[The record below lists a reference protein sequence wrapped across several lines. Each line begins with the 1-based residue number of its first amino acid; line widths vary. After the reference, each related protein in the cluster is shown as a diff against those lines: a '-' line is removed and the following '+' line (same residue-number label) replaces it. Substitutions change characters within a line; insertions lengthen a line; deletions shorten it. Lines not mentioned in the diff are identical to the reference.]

1 MLAVENEPDAARV
14 TRRAPVALIENS
26 VAVVE
31 VRAVL
36 SNAPPTPAVVA
47 AEAIEETLTPLFRVA
62 PEFSANLIRTLCEGA
77 VQLRFTVMPDGSV
90 TDPAVVTSTH
100 ARLNPSAPAA
110 IAQWRFSPLRKP
122 LAGLI
127 ALDLD

>member
-1 MLAVENEPDAARV
+1 MRGVVERDADACGCGRRVDRRNLDTAVP
-14 TRRAPVALIENS
+14 RRAE
-26 VAVVE
+26 
-31 VRAVL
+31 
-36 SNAPPTPAVVA
+36 
-47 AEAIEETLTPLFRVA
+47 
-62 PEFSANLIRTLCEGA
+62 PEFSANLLRTLRKGA

-110 IAQWRFSPLRKP
+110 IAQWRSSPLRKP